1 MSTSSGETMPT
12 NATIAGLCHI
22 CQQAVSG
29 DRIRQHLVRCISE
42 RTGLQPA
49 QNPQRRGRRNARKTA
64 HISVRAPGRPHWMEL
79 GVRCDATLREL
90 DRFLRAV
97 WLECCGHLSHFTING
112 VEYSIM
118 VPMPGENRYFEP
130 ESEREESWRHMGKSI
145 NAAIPPLITFHHE
158 FDYGSTT
165 ELELEYVAVFGELV
179 QLVSPTQPWH
189 GGKIVLL
196 ARNQSQQSCL
206 CCGRPA
212 YWKFAPQYDEYE
224 DYDDELYEDEGVLCE
239 DDLDPITFCEECAPA
254 EGDFI
259 PLANSPRAGVN
270 CYDNTHSWPAW
281 PLPEYGPT

>member
-1 MSTSSGETMPT
+1 MPT

-118 VPMPGENRYFEP
+118 APMPGENRYFEP

-189 GGKIVLL
+189 GSKIVLL

>member
-1 MSTSSGETMPT
+1 MPT

-118 VPMPGENRYFEP
+118 APMPGENRYFEP
-130 ESEREESWRHMGKSI
+130 ESEREESWRHMRKSI